1 MLNFWY
7 KNIKQQKLNRPKQ
20 QQQLSRVFVGYVYAI
35 KKVWFSKKKMLK
47 CYATTSYLS
56 TSSYINKCKNSK

>member
-1 MLNFWY
+1 MKKKNACLVRKIINQRRKITKVILLLNFWY

-35 KKVWFSKKKMLK
+35 KKV
-47 CYATTSYLS
+47 
-56 TSSYINKCKNSK
+56 